1 MAKRPTKPA
10 QASPKPAALAPPAP
24 LHEPAKPLSQI
35 LGQDRAIAALTAA
48 AGSGRLHHAWM
59 FHGPKGVGKFT
70 TALAF
75 AAVAL
80 DPTCGDSLSG
90 EWSPDPDSPV
100 QTLIRAGLHPDL
112 HVVRKE
118 LARFDDD
125 SKVREKKLITIPKE
139 VIEDHLLR
147 PAALA
152 PTLRNNALAGKVF
165 IVDEAELLDRSPTNA
180 PVQNALL
187 KTIEEPAD
195 RTLIILVTSSEESLL
210 PTIRSR
216 CQRVAFSPLDDSA
229 MQAWMKRSGLD
240 ADASKREWILRFA
253 SGAPGVAK
261 LALEC
266 GLHEWHVKL
275 APMLAKVEQGEFV
288 VPLGA
293 TLASLIDSWA
303 AAWVDSHDNAS
314 KDSANKEGCDWMIR
328 LLGEHLRAGLRRHAA
343 GDRAEGYARAIDL
356 LREFEARIDA
366 NLNIALAC
374 EGLSADLSGVFE
386 PASAR

>member
-1 MAKRPTKPA
+1 ME
-10 QASPKPAALAPPAP
+10 LAPAEP
-24 LHEPAKPLSQI
+24 LHEPALPLGEI
-35 LGQDRAIAALTAA
+35 LGQERAITGLSNAAR
-48 AGSGRLHHAWM
+48 SGRLHHAWI

-75 AAVAL
+75 AAVVL
-80 DPTCGDSLSG
+80 DPTSGSSLSG
-90 EWSPDPDSPV
+90 EFAPDPDSPV
-100 QTLIRAGLHPDL
+100 QRLIRAGLHPDL

-125 SKVREKKLITIPKE
+125 SKVRDKKLITIPKE

-147 PAALA
+147 PSALA
-152 PTLRNNALAGKVF
+152 PSLRNSAAVGKVF

-187 KTIEEPAD
+187 KTIEEPAE

-216 CQRVAFSPLDDSA
+216 CQRVAFSPLDDRA

-240 ADASKREWILRFA
+240 ADAAKREWVLRFA

-261 LALEC
+261 LALEG
-266 GLHEWHVKL
+266 GLFDWHVKL
-275 APMLAKVEQGEFV
+275 SPMLAKVEQGEFV

-293 TLASLIDSWA
+293 TLASLIDAWA
-303 AAWVDSHDNAS
+303 AAWVESHDNAS
-314 KDSANKEGCDWMIR
+314 KDSANKEGCDWMVR
-328 LLGEHLRAGLRRHAA
+328 LLGEHLRAGLRRRASA
-343 GDRAEGYARAIDL
+343 GGSPEQGEAYARAIDL
-356 LREFEARIDA
+356 LREFESRIDA

-386 PASAR
+386 PAVMR